1 MATMKRLLI
10 FVLLIM
16 NVASFSACKHVDKK
30 SPDKDK
36 GPIYMRPI
44 HHSKDTAQ
52 A

>member
-1 MATMKRLLI
+1 MA
-10 FVLLIM
+10 F
-16 NVASFSACKHVDKK
+16 AGCKHSDNKK

-36 GPIYMRPI
+36 GPIYMRPL